1 MKQKM
6 ATFNSNVKIPKAT
19 EHFSTFN
26 LSCDHITTQD
36 FFKIKP
42 VYTRVMVPGQ
52 SINVD
57 MSHISRLAP
66 LAKPFYGSVTMTNRA
81 FFVPFRTIME
91 GFNEFI
97 TDTPYTQSS
106 GSAVIINSVPTVK
119 MSTICN
125 VLSGNNFSVNST
137 TGQPDFLLKPQSSGN
152 TVPKKYTPLGR
163 YAVDV
168 LNCLGYQVDWSSL
181 YDTSGVGNITMSAL
195 PLLAYIRIYTDY
207 LENTNFAPLSSLQSL
222 FRGANKEIVESDLT
236 FLFANALYASYEND
250 YLTASWS
257 NPNAPYSSVSSRYAI
272 SDATLPNTSID
283 KKSSVDTNNSDR
295 TPRIVSDDGISHTPN
310 SLTTYILTALQSLS
324 DYMKRHQI
332 SGYRAIDRFRSRF
345 GITLPDA
352 KLNRSVY
359 LGKNETPIDITDVT
373 STADTTSAVLGQY
386 SGFGISR
393 NGNSGTF
400 SYKTDEYGIFV
411 ILSIISP
418 IHAQYANGLDRHLL
432 DLGRLDLYTPEFDG
446 LGCQAIAN
454 CEVKS
459 DFSSANQQETPLAVW
474 AYTPRYAHYKC
485 SRDILSGDFKVP
497 SKNQSMRNFHLFRD
511 FSDVPIHNL
520 DFCTGNTAD
529 YTRVFNDTTS
539 ASDHF
544 FTAFHFNVRS
554 DAPMSSLFENYHFDE
569 SGAPIEQKVGG
580 TRLS

>member
-1 MKQKM
+1 M
-6 ATFNSNVKIPKAT
+6 ATFNDKISIPKAT

-42 VYTRVMVPGQ
+42 IYSRIMVPGQ

-66 LAKPFYGSVTMTNRA
+66 LAKPFYGSVSMTNRA

-97 TDTPYTQSS
+97 TDTPYVIANGTP
-106 GSAVIINSVPTVK
+106 VIINSVPTFK
-119 MSTICN
+119 MSELCNCLLDNAFSSTIK
-125 VLSGNNFSVNST
+125 
-137 TGQPDFLLKPQSSGN
+137 TGTPDFVVNKNDSN
-152 TVPKKYTPLGR
+152 VMYKYTPLGR
-163 YAVDV
+163 YALDV
-168 LNCLGYQVDWSSL
+168 LNCLGYQVNWSSL
-181 YDTSGVGNITMSAL
+181 NKTSNANDITLSAL
-195 PLLAYIRIYTDY
+195 PLLSYVKIYVDY
-207 LENTNFAPLSSLQSL
+207 LENTNFSPNSSLQSL
-222 FRGANKEIVESDLT
+222 FKGSNKTLTKVELIDL
-236 FLFANALYASYEND
+236 FSNALYSSYEND
-250 YLTASWS
+250 YLTSSWS
-257 NPNAPYSSVSSRYAI
+257 NPNSPFESVSSSTLI
-272 SDATLPNTSID
+272 GDPTLPTVPSE
-283 KKSSVDTNNSDR
+283 KKNIASFGGSSNAPVVGTEKSDGS
-295 TPRIVSDDGISHTPN
+295 VSY
-310 SLTTYILTALQSLS
+310 LTKYILTALESLT
-324 DYMKRHQI
+324 DYMRRHQI

-359 LGKNETPIDITDVT
+359 LGKSETPIDITDVT
-373 STADTTSAVLGQY
+373 STADTSNAILGQY

-393 NGNSGTF
+393 NGNSGSF
-400 SYKTDEYGIFV
+400 SYSTDEYGIFV
-411 ILSIISP
+411 VLSIISP
-418 IHAQYANGLDRHLL
+418 IHAQYSNGLDRHLL
-432 DLGRLDLYTPEFDG
+432 DTSRLDLYTPEFDG

-459 DFSSANQQETPLAVW
+459 DYTGDVVESYSLGVW

-485 SRDILSGDFKVP
+485 SRDILSGDFKLP
-497 SKNQSMRNFHLFRD
+497 SKNSSMKNFHLFRD
-511 FSDVPIHNL
+511 FNVLPTHDVN
-520 DFCTGNTAD
+520 FCTGKASD
-529 YTRVFNDTTS
+529 YTRVFNDTST

-554 DAPMSSLFENYHFDE
+554 SAPMSSLFENYHFDE

>member
-1 MKQKM
+1 M
-6 ATFNSNVKIPKAT
+6 ATFNSSVKIPKAT

-81 FFVPFRTIME
+81 FFVPLRTIME

-97 TDTPYTQSS
+97 TDTPYTESN
-106 GSAVIINSVPTVK
+106 GTAVIINAVPTVK

-125 VLSGNNFSVNST
+125 VLNGNNFSTNST
-137 TGQPDFLLKPQSSGN
+137 TGQPDFIVKGSKDGSTQ
-152 TVPKKYTPLGR
+152 PKKYTPLGR

-168 LNCLGYQVDWSSL
+168 LNCLGYQIDWSSL
-181 YDTSGVGNITMSAL
+181 YNTSSTGNITMSAL

-222 FRGANKEIVESDLT
+222 FRGANKELVESDLT

-250 YLTASWS
+250 YLTSSWS
-257 NPNAPYSSVSSRYAI
+257 TPAAPYSSSVRSVYTIKDQSQDSAPSNARSTVLTNSEGTPILQGDNASRSS
-272 SDATLPNTSID
+272 LN
-283 KKSSVDTNNSDR
+283 V
-295 TPRIVSDDGISHTPN
+295 
-310 SLTTYILTALQSLS
+310 TTYILNALQSLS

-332 SGYRAIDRFRSRF
+332 SGYRAIDRFRARF

-373 STADTTSAVLGQY
+373 STSDTSTAVLGQY

-418 IHAQYANGLDRHLL
+418 IHAQYSNGLDRHLL
-432 DLGRLDLYTPEFDG
+432 DVGRLDLYTPEFDG

-459 DFSSANQQETPLAVW
+459 DFYSANQEETPLAVW

-511 FSDVPIHNL
+511 FTNVPTHNL

-529 YTRVFNDTTS
+529 YTRVFNDTTT

-554 DAPMSSLFENYHFDE
+554 DAPMSALFENYHFDE

>member
-1 MKQKM
+1 M
-6 ATFNSNVKIPKAT
+6 ATFNDKIKVPKAT
-19 EHFSTFN
+19 EHYSTFN

-66 LAKPFYGSVTMTNRA
+66 LAKPFYGSVSMTNRA

-97 TDTPYTQSS
+97 TDTPYV
-106 GSAVIINSVPTVK
+106 GSNGAAAIINSVPIVK
-119 MSTICN
+119 MS
-125 VLSGNNFSVNST
+125 VLCHTFVGEKFSVRST
-137 TGQPDFLLKPQSSGN
+137 TGQPDFV
-152 TVPKKYTPLGR
+152 VPGEQDGTTQPYKYTPLGR

-168 LNCLGYQVDWSSL
+168 LQCLGYQLDFSSL
-181 YDTSGVGNITMSAL
+181 NKTDKTNDITISAL
-195 PLLAYIRIYTDY
+195 PLLAYVKIYVDY
-207 LENTNFAPLSSLQSL
+207 LENTNFGPNGYLQAVFKGTNRVLSE
-222 FRGANKEIVESDLT
+222 AELT
-236 FLFANALYASYEND
+236 RLFANALYATYEND
-250 YLTASWS
+250 YLTSSWS
-257 NPNAPYSSVSSRYAI
+257 NPSQPYSSVLSQVNI
-272 SDATLPNTSID
+272 TDITVPNKDNSA
-283 KKSSVDTNNSDR
+283 KSQVFTAGTQDSARLIGADGSTNPKSV
-295 TPRIVSDDGISHTPN
+295 
-310 SLTTYILTALQSLS
+310 TTYILTALQSLS

-345 GITLPDA
+345 GVTLPDA
-352 KLNRSVY
+352 KLNRSIY
-359 LGKNETPIDITDVT
+359 LGKNETPIDVTDVT
-373 STADTTSAVLGQY
+373 STADTSSAVLGQY

-393 NGNSGTF
+393 NGNSGSF
-400 SYKTDEYGIFV
+400 SYSTDEYGIFV

-432 DLGRLDLYTPEFDG
+432 DVNRLDFYTPEFDG

-454 CEVKS
+454 CEVKA
-459 DFSSANQQETPLAVW
+459 DFNNPSVLSNALSVW

-485 SRDILSGDFKVP
+485 SRDILSGDFRLPTK
-497 SKNQSMRNFHLFRD
+497 SSSMQTFHLFRQ
-511 FSDVPIHNL
+511 FGSLPEHNVA
-520 DFCTGNTAD
+520 FCTGNPED
-529 YTRVFNDTTS
+529 YTRVFNDTST

-554 DAPMSSLFENYHFDE
+554 SAPMSSLFENYHFDE

>member
-1 MKQKM
+1 MTM

-26 LSCDHITTQD
+26 LSCDHVTTQD

-42 VYTRVMVPGQ
+42 VYSRILVPGQ
-52 SINVD
+52 SIKVD

-66 LAKPFYGSVTMTNRA
+66 LAKPFYGSVNMTNRA
-81 FFVPFRTIME
+81 FFVPLRTIME

-97 TDTPYTQSS
+97 TDTPYTQSN

-119 MSTICN
+119 MSTICS

-137 TGQPDFLLKPQSSGN
+137 TGQPDFVLKPESSGS
-152 TVPKKYTPLGR
+152 TVPKKFTPLGR

-181 YDTSGVGNITMSAL
+181 YNTSGDGNITMSAL
-195 PLLAYIRIYTDY
+195 PLLAFVRIYTDY
-207 LENTNFAPLSSLQSL
+207 LENTNFAPLSSLQAL
-222 FRGANKEIVESDLT
+222 FRGTNKVLVESDLT
-236 FLFANALYASYEND
+236 FLFSNALYASFEND
-250 YLTASWS
+250 YLTSSWS
-257 NPNAPYSSVSSRYAI
+257 YPSSPYNSVSSKPTI
-272 SDATLPNTSID
+272 FDETLVGPNTNRNKVTAS
-283 KKSSVDTNNSDR
+283 SSVGTPIIQRADGGNPTNF
-295 TPRIVSDDGISHTPN
+295 
-310 SLTTYILTALQSLS
+310 TTYILTALQSLS

-352 KLNRSVY
+352 NLNRSIY

-373 STADTTSAVLGQY
+373 STSDTSTAVLGQY

-411 ILSIISP
+411 IMSIISP
-418 IHAQYANGLDRHLL
+418 IHAQYANGIDRHLL
-432 DLGRLDLYTPEFDG
+432 DVGRLDLYTPEFDG

-459 DFSSANQQETPLAVW
+459 DFFSANQQETPLAVW

-485 SRDILSGDFKVP
+485 SRDILSGDFKLP

-511 FSDVPIHNL
+511 FSSVPAHNL
-520 DFCTGNTAD
+520 DFCTGNTSD
-529 YTRVFNDTTS
+529 YTRVFNDTTT

-554 DAPMSSLFENYHFDE
+554 DAPMSALFENYHFDE

>member
-1 MKQKM
+1 MKLTM
-6 ATFNSNVKIPKAT
+6 ATFNDKIKIPKAT
-19 EHFSTFN
+19 EHYSTFN

-97 TDTPYTQSS
+97 TDSPYI
-106 GSAVIINSVPTVK
+106 GSNGVNTLINKVPTVK
-119 MSTICN
+119 MSSICKALTRN
-125 VLSGNNFSVNST
+125 GFSVNISSGT
-137 TGQPDFLLKPQSSGN
+137 PDFAIEDSTGAS
-152 TVPKKYTPLGR
+152 TVPYKFTPLGR
-163 YAVDV
+163 YALDV
-168 LNCLGYQVDWSSL
+168 LNCLGYQLDWSSL
-181 YDTSGVGNITMSAL
+181 NSTNNQNDITLSAL
-195 PLLAYIRIYTDY
+195 PLLAYVKIYVDY
-207 LENTNFAPLSSLQSL
+207 LENTNFFPNGNLQSL
-222 FRGANKEIVESDLT
+222 FKGINREISDTELIS
-236 FLFANALYASYEND
+236 LFKNALYSTYEND
-250 YLTASWS
+250 YFTASWS
-257 NPNAPYSSVSSRYAI
+257 NPSSPYSQVTSTI
-272 SDATLPNTSID
+272 GFKDPTLPDIPSD
-283 KKSSVDTNNSDR
+283 KVSVAQAVPSSS
-295 TPRIVSDDGISHTPN
+295 PRIYQATDLNTTGP
-310 SLTTYILTALQSLS
+310 LTTYILTALQSLS

-359 LGKNETPIDITDVT
+359 LGKSETPIDITDVT
-373 STADTTSAVLGQY
+373 STADTSNAVLGQY

-393 NGNSGTF
+393 NGNTGSFRYSTE
-400 SYKTDEYGIFV
+400 EYGIFV
-411 ILSIISP
+411 IISIISP
-418 IHAQYANGLDRHLL
+418 IHAQYANGLDRHIL
-432 DLGRLDLYTPEFDG
+432 DVSRLDLYTPEFDG

-454 CEVKS
+454 CEIKG
-459 DFSSANQQETPLAVW
+459 DFNTPSVQSNALSVW

-485 SRDILSGDFKVP
+485 SRDILSGDFKLP
-497 SKNQSMRNFHLFRD
+497 TKSTSMQNFHLFRQ
-511 FSDVPIHNL
+511 FSNMPTHNI
-520 DFCTGNTAD
+520 DFCTGNPED
-529 YTRVFNDTTS
+529 YTRVFNDTSTS
-539 ASDHF
+539 SDHF

-554 DAPMSSLFENYHFDE
+554 TAPMSSLFENYHFDE
-569 SGAPIEQKVGG
+569 SGAPVEQKVGG

>member
-1 MKQKM
+1 M
-6 ATFNSNVKIPKAT
+6 ATFNSNIKIPKAT

-26 LSCDHITTQD
+26 LSCDHVTTQD

-42 VYTRVMVPGQ
+42 VYTRMLIPGQ
-52 SINVD
+52 SINVE

-81 FFVPFRTIME
+81 FFVPLRTIME

-97 TDTPYTQSS
+97 TDTPFTQSN
-106 GSAVIINSVPTVK
+106 GSSVIINTVPYIK

-125 VLSGNNFSVNST
+125 CLSGNNFSQNST
-137 TGQPDFLLKPQSSGN
+137 TGQPDFVLKGASSGS

-181 YDTSGVGNITMSAL
+181 YDTSSNGNIKMSAL
-195 PLLAYIRIYTDY
+195 PLLAFVKIYTDY
-207 LENTNFAPLSSLQSL
+207 FENTNFSPLSSLQAL
-222 FRGANKEIVESDLT
+222 CRGTNKEILESDLT
-236 FLFANALYASYEND
+236 FVFANALYASYDND
-250 YLTASWS
+250 YLTSSWS
-257 NPNAPYSSVSSRYAI
+257 NPNSPYSGTYSTAQITDQSLPDSAI
-272 SDATLPNTSID
+272 ANRSIAHIQGNYKNAPVITSANLSDAPKN
-283 KKSSVDTNNSDR
+283 
-295 TPRIVSDDGISHTPN
+295 IS
-310 SLTTYILTALQSLS
+310 TYILTALQSLS

-345 GITLPDA
+345 GIILPDA

-359 LGKNETPIDITDVT
+359 LGKSETPIDITDVT
-373 STADTTSAVLGQY
+373 STSDTSTAVLGQY

-393 NGNSGTF
+393 NGNSGKF

-411 ILSIISP
+411 IMSIISP
-418 IHAQYANGLDRHLL
+418 IHAQYANGIDRHVL
-432 DLGRLDLYTPEFDG
+432 DVGRLDLYTPEFDG
-446 LGCQAIAN
+446 LGCQPIAN

-459 DFSSANQQETPLAVW
+459 DFLSANNQETPLAVW
-474 AYTPRYAHYKC
+474 AYIPRYAHYKC
-485 SRDILSGDFKVP
+485 SRDILSGDFKLP

-511 FSDVPIHNL
+511 FSTVPAHNL

-529 YTRVFNDTTS
+529 YTRVFNDTTT

-580 TRLS
+580 TKLS

>member
-1 MKQKM
+1 M
-6 ATFNSNVKIPKAT
+6 ATFNSNVRIPKAT
-19 EHFSTFN
+19 EHFSILN
-26 LSCDHITTQD
+26 LSCDHVTTQD

-42 VYTRVMVPGQ
+42 VYTRMLVPGQ
-52 SINVD
+52 SINVG

-81 FFVPFRTIME
+81 FFVPLRTIME
-91 GFNEFI
+91 GFNDFI
-97 TDTPYTQSS
+97 TDTPYTQPN
-106 GSAVIINSVPTVK
+106 GSAAIINAVPTIK

-125 VLSGNNFSVNST
+125 VLKDNNFSQNATS
-137 TGQPDFLLKPQSSGN
+137 GQPDFVLKPESSGGS
-152 TVPKKYTPLGR
+152 VPKRYTPLGR

-181 YDTSGVGNITMSAL
+181 YDISSLGNITMSAL
-195 PLLAYIRIYTDY
+195 PLLAYIRIFTDY
-207 LENTNFAPLSSLQSL
+207 LENTNFAPLSSLQAL
-222 FRGANKEIVESDLT
+222 FRGTNKVISESDLT

-250 YLTASWS
+250 YLTSSWS
-257 NPNAPYSSVSSRYAI
+257 NPAAPYNSVKSEVSIPDFTVSVSAEQYRSKVSTR
-272 SDATLPNTSID
+272 SDG
-283 KKSSVDTNNSDR
+283 
-295 TPRIVSDDGISHTPN
+295 TPRIDRAEGSSSTIQNIS
-310 SLTTYILTALQSLS
+310 TYVLSALQSLS
-324 DYMKRHQI
+324 DYMRRHQI

-352 KLNRSVY
+352 KLNRSIY
-359 LGKNETPIDITDVT
+359 LGKTETPIDITDVT
-373 STADTTSAVLGQY
+373 STADTANAVLGQY

-432 DLGRLDLYTPEFDG
+432 DVGRLDLYTPEFDG

-459 DFSSANQQETPLAVW
+459 DFYSSNQQETPLAVW

-497 SKNQSMRNFHLFRD
+497 SKNQSMKNFHLFRD
-511 FSDVPIHNL
+511 FSSVPVHDLN
-520 DFCTGNTAD
+520 FCTGNNAD
-529 YTRVFNDTTS
+529 YTKVFNDTSTS
-539 ASDHF
+539 SDHF

-569 SGAPIEQKVGG
+569 SGSPIEQKVGG

>member
-1 MKQKM
+1 M
-6 ATFNSNVKIPKAT
+6 ATFNDKIKIPKAT
-19 EHFSTFN
+19 EHYSTLN

-97 TDTPYTQSS
+97 TDTPYVGSN
-106 GSAVIINSVPTVK
+106 GSAAIINSVPTVK
-119 MSTICN
+119 MS
-125 VLSGNNFSVNST
+125 VLCHTFVGDKFSVRST
-137 TGQPDFLLKPQSSGN
+137 TGQPDFV
-152 TVPKKYTPLGR
+152 VPGEQEGTTQPYKYTPLGR

-168 LNCLGYQVDWSSL
+168 LQCLGYQLDFSSL
-181 YDTSGVGNITMSAL
+181 NKTDKTNDITISAL
-195 PLLAYIRIYTDY
+195 PLLAYVKIYVDY
-207 LENTNFAPLSSLQSL
+207 LENTNFGPNGYLQAVFKGTNRVLSE
-222 FRGANKEIVESDLT
+222 AELT
-236 FLFANALYASYEND
+236 RLFANALYATYEND
-250 YLTASWS
+250 YLTSSWS
-257 NPNAPYSSVSSRYAI
+257 NPSSPYASVSSSYDIPDI
-272 SDATLPNTSID
+272 SMADSPGTEKSKVTITQNALPPRIQRND
-283 KKSSVDTNNSDR
+283 NNSQLA
-295 TPRIVSDDGISHTPN
+295 TNI
-310 SLTTYILTALQSLS
+310 TTYILSALQSLS

-352 KLNRSVY
+352 KLNRSIY
-359 LGKNETPIDITDVT
+359 LGKSVTSIDITDVT
-373 STADTTSAVLGQY
+373 STADTTNAVLGQY

-393 NGNSGTF
+393 NGNSGSF
-400 SYKTDEYGIFV
+400 SYSTDEYGIFV

-432 DLGRLDLYTPEFDG
+432 DVNRLDFYTPEFDG

-454 CEVKS
+454 CEVKA
-459 DFSSANQQETPLAVW
+459 DFNNPSVLSNALSVW

-485 SRDILSGDFKVP
+485 SRDILSGDFRLPTK
-497 SKNQSMRNFHLFRD
+497 STSMQNFHLFRQ
-511 FSDVPIHNL
+511 FGSLPQHNVA
-520 DFCTGNTAD
+520 FCTGNPED
-529 YTRVFNDTTS
+529 YTRVFNDTST

-554 DAPMSSLFENYHFDE
+554 SAPMSSLFENYHFDE

>member
-1 MKQKM
+1 M

-26 LSCDHITTQD
+26 LSCDHVTTQD

-42 VYTRVMVPGQ
+42 VYTRMLVPGQ
-52 SINVD
+52 SIKVD

-81 FFVPFRTIME
+81 FFVPLRTIME
-91 GFNEFI
+91 GFNDFI
-97 TDTPYTQSS
+97 TDTPYTQSN

-119 MSTICN
+119 MSTICK

-137 TGQPDFLLKPQSSGN
+137 TGQPDFSIKGSSSGSSQ
-152 TVPKKYTPLGR
+152 PKKYTPLGR

-181 YDTSGVGNITMSAL
+181 YNTSSTGNITMSAL
-195 PLLAYIRIYTDY
+195 PLLAFVRIYTDY
-207 LENTNFAPLSSLQSL
+207 LENTNFAPLSNLLSL
-222 FRGANKEIVESDLT
+222 FRGADKEIGESDLT
-236 FLFANALYASYEND
+236 FLFSNALYASYEND

-257 NPNAPYSSVSSRYAI
+257 NPSAPYQNTFSPITITDTTSTAPTKVSQSSSGGAPLLSNKD
-272 SDATLPNTSID
+272 SFN
-283 KKSSVDTNNSDR
+283 
-295 TPRIVSDDGISHTPN
+295 DGVKG
-310 SLTTYILTALQSLS
+310 LTTYILTALQSLS
-324 DYMKRHQI
+324 DYMRRHQI

-373 STADTTSAVLGQY
+373 STSDTSTAVLGQY

-400 SYKTDEYGIFV
+400 KYTTDEYGIFV

-418 IHAQYANGLDRHLL
+418 IHAQYANGIDRHLL
-432 DLGRLDLYTPEFDG
+432 DVGRLDLYTPEFDG

-459 DFSSANQQETPLAVW
+459 DFTNANQQETPLAVW

-485 SRDILSGDFKVP
+485 SRDILSGDFKLP

-511 FSDVPIHNL
+511 FSTVPPRNL

-529 YTRVFNDTTS
+529 YTRVFNDTTT

-554 DAPMSSLFENYHFDE
+554 DAPMSALFENYHFDE

>member
-1 MKQKM
+1 M

-26 LSCDHITTQD
+26 LSCDHVTTQD

-42 VYTRVMVPGQ
+42 VYTRMLVPGQ
-52 SINVD
+52 SIKVD

-81 FFVPFRTIME
+81 FFVPLRTIME

-97 TDTPYTQSS
+97 TDTVYTQSN
-106 GSAVIINSVPTVK
+106 GSTVIINSVPTVK
-119 MSTICN
+119 MSTICKC
-125 VLSGNNFSVNST
+125 LSGNNFSSNST
-137 TGQPDFLLKPQSSGN
+137 SGQPDFIIKGTSSS
-152 TVPKKYTPLGR
+152 TTQPKKYTPLGR

-181 YDTSGVGNITMSAL
+181 YDASSDGNITMSAL
-195 PLLAYIRIYTDY
+195 PLLAFIRIYTDY
-207 LENTNFAPLSSLQSL
+207 LENTNFSPLSSLSAL
-222 FRGANKEIVESDLT
+222 FRGVNKELVESDLT
-236 FLFANALYASYEND
+236 FLFSNALYASYEND

-257 NPNAPYSSVSSRYAI
+257 LPSSPYNDVHSDFVLTDTSQSYTYPNNRSAVSSDSRDPTPKI
-272 SDATLPNTSID
+272 TRGDANN
-283 KKSSVDTNNSDR
+283 VVTNLS
-295 TPRIVSDDGISHTPN
+295 
-310 SLTTYILTALQSLS
+310 TYILTALQSLS

-352 KLNRSVY
+352 NLNRSVY

-373 STADTTSAVLGQY
+373 STSDTSTAVLGQY

-411 ILSIISP
+411 IMSIISP
-418 IHAQYANGLDRHLL
+418 IHAQYANGIDRHLL
-432 DLGRLDLYTPEFDG
+432 DVGRLDLYTPEFDG

-459 DFSSANQQETPLAVW
+459 DFISANQQETPLSVW

-485 SRDILSGDFKVP
+485 SRDILSGDFKLA

-511 FSDVPIHNL
+511 FSSVPTHNL

-529 YTRVFNDTTS
+529 YTRVFNDTTT

-554 DAPMSSLFENYHFDE
+554 DAPMSALFENYHFDE
-569 SGAPIEQKVGG
+569 SGAPTVQKVGG

>member
-1 MKQKM
+1 M
-6 ATFNSNVKIPKAT
+6 AIFNSNVKIPKAT

-26 LSCDHITTQD
+26 LSCDHVTTQD

-42 VYTRVMVPGQ
+42 VYSRMLVPGQ
-52 SINVD
+52 SIKID

-81 FFVPFRTIME
+81 FFVPIRTIME

-97 TDTPYTQSS
+97 TDTPFTQSN

-137 TGQPDFLLKPQSSGN
+137 TGQPDFTLKSQSSGN
-152 TVPKKYTPLGR
+152 TTPKKYTPLGR

-181 YDTSGVGNITMSAL
+181 YDTSGDGNITLSAL

-207 LENTNFAPLSSLQSL
+207 LENTNFAPSSNLLGL
-222 FRGANKEIVESDLT
+222 FRGANKELLESDLT
-236 FLFANALYASYEND
+236 FLFANALYSSYEND
-250 YLTASWS
+250 YLTSSWTTPS
-257 NPNAPYSSVSSRYAI
+257 SPYGNV
-272 SDATLPNTSID
+272 
-283 KKSSVDTNNSDR
+283 KSSVILPDVTLPTSNSNPSQVVL
-295 TPRIVSDDGISHTPN
+295 TSSENAPRITNANQTASGNLS
-310 SLTTYILTALQSLS
+310 TYILTALQSLS

-373 STADTTSAVLGQY
+373 STADTSSAVLGQY

-432 DLGRLDLYTPEFDG
+432 DVGRLDLYTPEFDG

-459 DFSSANQQETPLAVW
+459 DFQSANQSATPLAVW

-497 SKNQSMRNFHLFRD
+497 SKNQSMRNFHLFRE
-511 FSDVPIHNL
+511 FSQVPTHNL

-529 YTRVFNDTTS
+529 YTRVFNDTTT

-554 DAPMSSLFENYHFDE
+554 DAPMSALFENYHFDE
-569 SGAPIEQKVGG
+569 SGSPIDQKVGG

>member
-1 MKQKM
+1 M
-6 ATFNSNVKIPKAT
+6 ATFNDKIKIPKAT
-19 EHFSTFN
+19 EHYSTFN

-97 TDTPYTQSS
+97 TDTPYVTSS
-106 GSAVIINSVPTVK
+106 GAGSIIYSVPTVK
-119 MSTICN
+119 MS
-125 VLSGNNFSVNST
+125 VLCKSLVGNGFSVSQT
-137 TGQPDFLLKPQSSGN
+137 SGQPDFVIPGSTDDSTKPM
-152 TVPKKYTPLGR
+152 KFTPLGR
-163 YAVDV
+163 YALDV
-168 LNCLGYQVDWSSL
+168 LNCLGYQLDWSSL
-181 YDTSGVGNITMSAL
+181 NKTNTQNDITLSAM
-195 PLLAYIRIYTDY
+195 PLLAYVKIYVDY
-207 LENTNFAPLSSLQSL
+207 LENTNFGPNGYLQGVFKGTNKKLSEVELTRL
-222 FRGANKEIVESDLT
+222 FS
-236 FLFANALYASYEND
+236 NALYSTYEND
-250 YLTASWS
+250 YLTSSWS
-257 NPNAPYSSVSSRYAI
+257 SPSQPYSTVQSQYQLNDQSVTLTEGQKSAVINNNGSPALVQADVSSQIPR
-272 SDATLPNTSID
+272 
-283 KKSSVDTNNSDR
+283 SV
-295 TPRIVSDDGISHTPN
+295 
-310 SLTTYILTALQSLS
+310 TTYILTALKNLT

-352 KLNRSVY
+352 KLNRSIY
-359 LGKNETPIDITDVT
+359 LGKTETPIDITDVT
-373 STADTTSAVLGQY
+373 STADTSNAVLGQY

-393 NGNSGTF
+393 NGNSGSF
-400 SYKTDEYGIFV
+400 SYSTDEYGIFV

-432 DLGRLDLYTPEFDG
+432 DVSRLDFYTPEFDG

-459 DFSSANQQETPLAVW
+459 DFNTFNVQANALSVW

-485 SRDILSGDFKVP
+485 SRDILSGDFRLPTK
-497 SKNQSMRNFHLFRD
+497 STSMQNFHLFRQ
-511 FSDVPIHNL
+511 FSSVPVHNV
-520 DFCTGNTAD
+520 DFCTGNPED
-529 YTRVFNDTTS
+529 YTRVFNDPSTS
-539 ASDHF
+539 SDHF

-554 DAPMSSLFENYHFDE
+554 SAPMSSLFENYHFDE
-569 SGAPIEQKVGG
+569 SGEPIEQKVGG

>member
-1 MKQKM
+1 M
-6 ATFNSNVKIPKAT
+6 ATFNSQVKIPKAT

-42 VYTRVMVPGQ
+42 VFNRIMVPGQ

-66 LAKPFYGSVTMTNRA
+66 LAKPFYGTVTMTNRA

-97 TDTPYTQSS
+97 TDTTYTKPDGSS
-106 GSAVIINSVPTVK
+106 VIISSVPTVK
-119 MSTICN
+119 MATICN
-125 VLSGNNFSVNST
+125 LLMLSQFSSSVQPGEGVDFTIIQKSGSGSVNM
-137 TGQPDFLLKPQSSGN
+137 QY
-152 TVPKKYTPLGR
+152 KYTPLGR

-168 LNCLGYQVDWSSL
+168 LHCLGYQVDWSSKNE
-181 YDTSGVGNITMSAL
+181 DSTSTNITLSAL
-195 PLLAYIRIYTDY
+195 PLLAFVKIYTDY
-207 LENTNFAPLSSLQSL
+207 FENTNFSPYSALQAL
-222 FRGANKEIVESDLT
+222 FKGTNKELSLSELT
-236 FLFANALYASYEND
+236 SVFQHALYASYEND
-250 YLTASWS
+250 YLTSSWS
-257 NPNAPYSSVSSRYAI
+257 NPSSPYQSVYSSISINDVTSPRSANNKSQANVGTNGTPQLIQGDGVSSEVR
-272 SDATLPNTSID
+272 
-283 KKSSVDTNNSDR
+283 SV
-295 TPRIVSDDGISHTPN
+295 
-310 SLTTYILTALQSLS
+310 TTYILQALQSLS

-359 LGKNETPIDITDVT
+359 LGKSESAIDITDVT
-373 STADTTSAVLGQY
+373 STADTSNAVLGQY

-393 NGNSGTF
+393 DAASGKF

-432 DLGRLDLYTPEFDG
+432 DTGRLDLYTPEFDG
-446 LGCQAIAN
+446 LGCQAIAE
-454 CEVKS
+454 CELKS
-459 DFSSANQQETPLAVW
+459 DFSVSNVSTNPLRVW

-485 SRDILSGDFKVP
+485 SRDVLSGDFRVQ
-497 SKNQSMRNFHLFRD
+497 SKEISMKNFHLFRM
-511 FSDVPIHNL
+511 FNTVPEHNVA
-520 DFCTGNTAD
+520 FCTGKTSD
-529 YTRVFNDTTS
+529 YTRVFNDTS
-539 ASDHF
+539 IDSDHF
-544 FTAFHFNVRS
+544 FTAFHFQVRS
-554 DAPMSSLFENYHFDE
+554 DAPMSALFENYHFDE
-569 SGAPIEQKVGG
+569 AGAPIEQKVGG